1 MRDDREERV
10 RSDTTTT
17 EERVEMRGPG
27 DPVAPPLG
35 EPEVEQAVVREN
47 EVVRQR
53 EDGTIERD
61 TVREERRRRSRGS
74 QIGLV
79 LAILALLAAAAFG
92 AWWYFTQAST
102 TDVPAVEGMPLDR
115 AVSTLQD
122 DDLKAGIVTQP
133 SDAPQGTV
141 FRQDPTAAP
150 RSTTA
155 RRCSCSSRAA
165 RARRPFPTLS
175 AWTRPSRATGSWPQA
190 SR

>member
-1 MRDDREERV
+1 MRDDRDERV

-61 TVREERRRRSRGS
+61 TVREERRRTSRGS

-79 LAILALLAAAAFG
+79 LR
-92 AWWYFTQAST
+92 
-102 TDVPAVEGMPLDR
+102 DR
-115 AVSTLQD
+115 LSVS
-122 DDLKAGIVTQP
+122 
-133 SDAPQGTV
+133 
-141 FRQDPTAAP
+141 
-150 RSTTA
+150 
-155 RRCSCSSRAA
+155 
-165 RARRPFPTLS
+165 
-175 AWTRPSRATGSWPQA
+175 ATGWPPETGVIQTA
-190 SR
+190 LGAMFPNKEPDATKSRLPET